1 LILKGASTSYFLK
14 NVGQFDAPFFFNIHS
29 KIYSME
35 NIDFK
40 DKKVLVR
47 VDFNVPLDENGKIT
61 DDTRMVKALPVIKKI
76 LEGGGSVILMS
87 HLGRPLKKLNSD
99 GSIDKK
105 KFTLQHLELHLEE
118 LTGTQVLFVDDCIG
132 EEAALMASRLEPG
145 QILLLENT
153 RFHEGETKG
162 DREMAEKL
170 AGLGDLYINNA
181 FGTAHRAHAST
192 AVIADFFTKDH
203 MALGDLILQEIDA
216 AKKVMYSPA
225 RPMTAIIGGAKVSD
239 KIQLISR
246 LIEKANNIIIGGG
259 MAYTFFKAKGGEIGN
274 SLVENDFLDL
284 ALELIEKA
292 KKNNVEIFLPVDSRI
307 ADSFSNEAKLDTC
320 PSGEIPEGWMG
331 LDIGPK
337 AEEDFKQVILNSKTI
352 LWNGPLGV
360 FEFSNFANGTF
371 SIAQAVA
378 DATEQGAYSLIGGGD
393 SVAAINKAGLG
404 EQVSFISTGGG
415 AMLEYL
421 EGKDLPGITAITD

>member
-1 LILKGASTSYFLK
+1 M
-14 NVGQFDAPFFFNIHS
+14 N
-29 KIYSME
+29 

-47 VDFNVPLDENGKIT
+47 VDFNVPLDANGNIT
-61 DDTRMVKALPVIKKI
+61 DDTRMVKALPTIHKI

-87 HLGRPLKKLNSD
+87 HLGRPLKKLNED
-99 GSIDKK
+99 GSINKK
-105 KFTLQHLELHLEE
+105 QFTLKHLEKHLEE
-118 LTGTQVLFVDDCIG
+118 LTGVQVIFVDDCIG
-132 EEAALMASRLEPG
+132 EKAALAASRLKPG

-162 DREMAEKL
+162 DRKMAEQL
-170 AGLGDLYINNA
+170 AGLGDVFINDA
-181 FGTAHRAHAST
+181 FGAAHRAHSST
-192 AVIADFFTKDH
+192 SIVADFFTKEN
-203 MALGDLILQEIDA
+203 MAIGGLIQEEIDA
-216 AKKVMYSPA
+216 AQKVMYSPA

-246 LIEKANNIIIGGG
+246 LIEKADNIIIGGG
-259 MAYTFFKAKGGEIGN
+259 MAYTFFKAQSGEIGN
-274 SLVENDFLDL
+274 SLVELDYLDL

-292 KKNNVEIFLPVDSRI
+292 KKNNVEIYLPEDSRCGDGFTNDAEI
-307 ADSFSNEAKLDTC
+307 KTY
-320 PSGEIPEGWMG
+320 PSGEIPDGWMG

-337 AEEDFKQVILNSKTI
+337 AEEKFKKIILKSKTI

-360 FEFSNFANGTF
+360 FEFSNFSSGTF

-378 DATEQGAYSLIGGGD
+378 DATKHGAYSLIGGGD
-393 SVAAINKAGLG
+393 SVAAVNKANLG

-421 EGKDLPGITAITD
+421 EGKELPGIVAITG